1 MKVSQLIGL
10 LQKIHQENGD
20 CDVHAGLAS
29 ALHEFKVVDV
39 AFLEHEFPAW
49 EPSQPH
55 SLRRPRVVLA
65 LDLP

>member
-1 MKVSQLIGL
+1 VKVSQLLGL
-10 LQKIHQENGD
+10 LQKIHEENGD

-29 ALHEFKVVDV
+29 ARNEFKVVDV
-39 AFLEHEFPAW
+39 AYLDREPPAK
-49 EPSQPH
+49 ELTEPH